1 MAAPPEANDSVT
13 NERWQAPTTAAAAAR
28 RATASPGASTP
39 CSQPRAVKN
48 AEDDAS
54 PGTRQLSEASSLR
67 EESDA
72 MLDQLNDLSQVH
84 TPMTVETTLA
94 EARDAASPASP

>member
-1 MAAPPEANDSVT
+1 
-13 NERWQAPTTAAAAAR
+13 
-28 RATASPGASTP
+28 
-39 CSQPRAVKN
+39 
-48 AEDDAS
+48 
-54 PGTRQLSEASSLR
+54 
-67 EESDA
+67 